1 MAREPSL
8 VGPRLAFVGVF
19 LGSPY
24 TFSVSIFCQFIMCSH
39 RTQDSTWSVTSVVGV
54 VGLSLAVGFALGM
67 VIYTTPSTSLYSPT
81 SIHTTTR
88 VGLATN
94 AAPFAMKP
102 LLTVGLLEST
112 FMAPTAIHSQP
123 TYNPIETANVSHGP
137 SMMVQTSVLT
147 IMAGLSF
154 VVGTLLGK
162 VSGNQKQPMAMA
174 SAMGRRSMAL
184 NYGGAVAYGADMKF
198 KKDDDAPMG
207 CRLVD
212 PDEPGWRILGKIDIP
227 PIVARRDI
235 IDSLQQWLANEHREI
250 LMEKFPGYEI
260 CVDHPED
267 QITES
272 TGYSL
277 TSRFIGPSGESI
289 VVEYCLDNRVIKTA
303 RTIEGFI
310 MEKKENEKIM
320 RTDGTEDPRSL
331 SMMGT
336 EGELVGQ
343 ALYIRRDDS
352 ITLEESLRPFLA
364 KSLQETSAALTRY
377 YAFGN
382 MFIDEGA

>member
-1 MAREPSL
+1 
-8 VGPRLAFVGVF
+8 
-19 LGSPY
+19 
-24 TFSVSIFCQFIMCSH
+24 
-39 RTQDSTWSVTSVVGV
+39 
-54 VGLSLAVGFALGM
+54 M
-67 VIYTTPSTSLYSPT
+67 VISTTPSTSLYSPT
-81 SIHTTTR
+81 SIHATRR

-94 AAPFAMKP
+94 AAPLAMKP
-102 LLTVGLLEST
+102 PLTVGLPEST
-112 FMAPTAIHSQP
+112 FVAPATIRSQP
-123 TYNPIETANVSHGP
+123 TYDPTETTNVAHGP
-137 SMMVQTSVLT
+137 SMVFQTGALT
-147 IMAGLSF
+147 ILAGLSF
-154 VVGTLLGK
+154 AVGTLLGK

-174 SAMGRRSMAL
+174 TAMGRRSMSL
-184 NYGGAVAYGADMKF
+184 GYGGAKAYGADMTYKND
-198 KKDDDAPMG
+198 KDAPLS
-207 CRLVD
+207 CRRVD
-212 PDEPGWRILGKIDIP
+212 VNEPGWRILGKIDIP
-227 PIVARRDI
+227 PIVARRDL
-235 IDSLQQWLANEHREI
+235 IDSLQQWLANEHKET
-250 LMEKFPGYEI
+250 LMEKFPGYEV

-267 QITES
+267 QITEA
-272 TGYSL
+272 TGFSL

-289 VVEYCLDNRVIKTA
+289 VVEYCLDNVVIKTA

-320 RTDGTEDPRSL
+320 RSDGTEDPRSL